1 MACKTVPGATRV
13 ENKGSKVDDLSS
25 RFARATITPGNMDQR
40 YRNNYAK
47 KPPKSE
53 QYGMPVAMIA
63 VKI

>member
-1 MACKTVPGATRV
+1 MPCKTVPGATRV
-13 ENKGSKVDDLSS
+13 ENKGSKVQDLSS
-25 RFARATITPGNMDQR
+25 MYAKQTITRGDMDQR

-47 KPPKSE
+47 KPPRSE